1 MHRAILI
8 DDEEIALD
16 VMEIKLREI
25 GGVEV
30 VGRFQMVTE
39 ALRKC
44 ADLQP
49 DLIFLD
55 IEMPG
60 MSGLAAADSLSKL
73 CPEAGVIFV
82 TAHDQYAVDAFDTHA
97 VGYVLKP
104 VAKEKLLKALA
115 RYSDTRSA
123 LPSSA
128 ATVDHEVPEHPGL
141 RLNVLGSL
149 ELHAADGRLLTW
161 RTRKTKELFALL
173 WHHRGERVYKY
184 KILEW
189 LWPEDPADRA
199 QKLLHTTL
207 YYMRSLFKAEG
218 YEDIVRYGDERYW
231 IDSDIFRSDLQD
243 LLVLLDE
250 GKDTEN
256 KGSRLPEV
264 YKGGYLETEHYG
276 WADRYRVELRA
287 SVIAALNG
295 LLSSPE
301 PPDATIEIMIL
312 RKLIELEPDQEHRYD
327 RLAAALERSGNREEA
342 VRLRLEK
349 KRILSEENN

>member
-1 MHRAILI
+1 MWRAILI

-16 VMEIKLREI
+16 VMEIKLREV

-39 ALRKC
+39 ALRQC

-60 MSGLAAADSLSKL
+60 MSGLVAADSLSKL

-115 RYSDTRSA
+115 RYSDTRST
-123 LPSSA
+123 LRPSV
-128 ATVDHEVPEHPGL
+128 ATVDHEATERPKL
-141 RLNVLGSL
+141 RLHVLGSL
-149 ELHAADGRLLTW
+149 ELHTADGRLLTW

-173 WHHRGERVYKY
+173 WHYRGERVYKY

-207 YYMRSLFKAEG
+207 YYMRSLFKTEG

-243 LLVLLDE
+243 LLALLDNDMDME
-250 GKDTEN
+250 SKI
-256 KGSRLPEV
+256 SRLPEV

-276 WADRYRVELRA
+276 WADRYRVELGT

-295 LLSSPE
+295 LLNSPK
-301 PPDATIEIMIL
+301 PRDAKVEIAIL

-327 RLAAALERSGNREEA
+327 RLAVALERSGDREEA
-342 VRLRLEK
+342 ARVRLEK
-349 KRILSEENN
+349 QRMMSEEKN